1 MSLKPL
7 GSAVFIEI
15 IEYEK
20 DSALLTE
27 FQELTA
33 ELAEGLDFSVSKR
46 QIEAAISQKEKQ
58 QQQGLVIATGPDCR
72 ELEEGDVVIFPL
84 YSGSMVTIVDEIENT
99 YRRVFVL
106 TEASCLARY
115 REG

>member
-1 MSLKPL
+1 MALKPL

-15 IEYEK
+15 IEHERN
-20 DSALLTE
+20 SELLEE

-33 ELAEGLDFSVSKR
+33 ELAEGLDFSVSRR
-46 QIEAAISQKEKQ
+46 QIEASISQKEKQ
-58 QQQGLVIATGPDCR
+58 QQQGTVIATGPDCR

-84 YSGSMVTIVDEIENT
+84 YSGSMVTIVDPIENT
-99 YRRVFVL
+99 YKRIFVL
-106 TEASCLARY
+106 TETSCLARY

>member
-1 MSLKPL
+1 MALSPL
-7 GSAVFIEI
+7 GNAVFVEI
-15 IEYEK
+15 IEYEP
-20 DSALLTE
+20 DDELINEFLESTE
-27 FQELTA
+27 NF
-33 ELAEGLDFSVSKR
+33 AEGHEFTANRR

-58 QQQGLVIATGPDCR
+58 QQQGTVIATGPECR

-84 YSGSMVTIVDEIENT
+84 YSGSMVTIVDEIANT
-99 YRRVFVL
+99 YKRVFVL